1 MTGKNRKMNS
11 EINVV
16 EILWRFC
23 EQWKAVLLFSL
34 AFALIFTSVK
44 YVKDTKDYK
53 KDQELTIE
61 VQDPADV
68 SGSIAAVLDG
78 LNEADRKAVERQIKE
93 KELLDAK
100 EDYYDNSLVFH
111 IDPGNCGQIQLQ
123 YKIDTDAEEDKDRN
137 ALVEAYE
144 NSLMSDEAAT
154 MIAEAVDPEL
164 DMKYIYELFA
174 TLANETGSAAD
185 ADADATLVVRML
197 VPAGADTEV
206 LSGVLN
212 DAVLSQEKKMTD
224 AFGRHDIKLISDELI
239 VLPDIEL
246 AQKQTE
252 FMAKLIDARTNYA
265 KNYALLTDQQRAA
278 YNAVSALSIG
288 EEAMQSAAEAAER
301 PKPRMSA
308 KAEVAGFILGAFIY
322 GAIMGLIIL
331 IRRRAISEADTGYY
345 PGVRSLYGFVNN
357 DEKKGLFHSAI
368 VEKIRRRNL
377 PGLDEQTEECAE
389 TLSLVCERE
398 KLNNVTILSPGELE
412 KDCDK
417 LITEVCSKLKAS
429 GINVSKK
436 ELANAGLEIGER
448 ELAEA
453 APVIPV
459 VVEDVTSLDGF
470 NKLMNTCANYKVDVI
485 GTIYYG
491 TR

>member
-174 TLANETGSAAD
+174 TLANETGS
-185 ADADATLVVRML
+185 
-197 VPAGADTEV
+197 GADTEV